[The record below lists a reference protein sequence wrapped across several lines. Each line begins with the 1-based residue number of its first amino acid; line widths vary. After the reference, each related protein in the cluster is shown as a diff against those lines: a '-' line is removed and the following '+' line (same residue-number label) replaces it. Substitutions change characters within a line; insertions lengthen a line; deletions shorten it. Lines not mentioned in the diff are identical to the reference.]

1 MVLRSDELSRE
12 IAETRDEMGARLIE
26 LRRRGQRAARRTVR
40 IALVAGA
47 LGGAAVVGLIAYR
60 LTRPPTLQERVL
72 RVVPNTSWTRRL
84 ARLKV
89 PSVRLYVN
97 DRAVRED
104 SESTGQRLVL
114 MAARTFGTAA
124 ASAAMGILL
133 RRVSGRDKPA

>member
-12 IAETRDEMGARLIE
+12 IAETREEMGERLIE

-60 LTRPPTLQERVL
+60 MTRPPTLAERVS
-72 RVVPNTSWTRRL
+72 RVVPNYAWTRRL
-84 ARLKV
+84 TKLRV

-97 DRAVRED
+97 DKVVRED
-104 SESTGQRLVL
+104 SENATERLVL
-114 MAARTFGTAA
+114 TAARAFGTAA
-124 ASAAMGILL
+124 ATAALGVIL
-133 RRVSGRDKPA
+133 RRVTGRDTA